1 MSRLMVFEKPG
12 STNLVRLSLSRA
24 TIDKKNGWVKISCD
38 EVDLKMLNNSTK
50 IFAKNEQ
57 IIQRT
62 FNTGPE
68 EAI

>member
-1 MSRLMVFEKPG
+1 
-12 STNLVRLSLSRA
+12 VRLSLSRA